1 MKARKPVWTDGLFM
15 TQHHLQQQDRYH
27 EALLQDRFD
36 AAVRFPWGI
45 AEVELDPGRLKNG
58 HVVLTR
64 LAAVFPDGTP
74 VSWDRNHGE
83 APPPREIGAA
93 FPPHVRS
100 LAVHI
105 GLPHVSDPAGNIDL
119 EGDSNG
125 TKRYQTQSASVY
137 DYNLG
142 GAEHDVQYATA
153 CVQILLGE
161 ENHQSFERI
170 QVAELIRTQS
180 GEIVLRDT
188 YVPPILRLN
197 ASPFVASGF
206 RRVLETMIAR
216 QRDLAQSRRIRS
228 ASRVEFQAIDVTR
241 LWFLHTLNESIP
253 RFSHL
258 ADSEQG
264 VSAEDGYLALAE
276 LIGKLCTFTPDGDPS
291 AIPPFRYLSLED
303 CFEPMFARAVRL
315 IGTVVKDTYV
325 AIPLER
331 QPNEVLVGTIDQPKL
346 FEHEFFVSVVG
357 QIPDGELRDRLP
369 HLTKIASFQR
379 IGFILNQ
386 AVRGLKLQIEF
397 DAPGALPI
405 RPGVVFFRIIKT
417 PDFWDDVRT
426 SGKLAI
432 YHPYRDNISL
442 ALYAVDPRDL

>member
-27 EALLQDRFD
+27 EALLRDRFD

-58 HVVLTR
+58 QVVLTR
-64 LAAVFPDGTP
+64 LSAVFPDGTT

-83 APPPREIGAA
+83 APPPREIGST
-93 FPPHVRS
+93 FPAHIRS

-105 GLPHVSDPAGNIDL
+105 GLPHVNDASGNVDL
-119 EGDSNG
+119 DGDSNG
-125 TKRYQTQSASVY
+125 TKRYRASSNAVY

-142 GAEHDVQYATA
+142 GAEHDVQYATP
-153 CVQILLGE
+153 CVQVLLGD

-188 YVPPILRLN
+188 YVPPILSLSV
-197 ASPFVASGF
+197 SPFVASGF
-206 RRVLETMIAR
+206 RRVLETMVAR
-216 QRDLAQSRRIRS
+216 QRDLAQSRRQRT

-241 LWFLHTLNESIP
+241 LWFLHTLNEEIP
-253 RFSHL
+253 RFMHY

-264 VSAEDGYLALAE
+264 ISAEDGYLALSE
-276 LIGKLCTFTPDGDPS
+276 LIGKLCTFTPDGDPTD
-291 AIPPFRYLSLED
+291 IPPFRYLALGD

-325 AIPLER
+325 QIPLER
-331 QPNEVLVGTIDQPKL
+331 QPNEVMVGSIEQPKL
-346 FEHEFFVSVVG
+346 FDHEFFLAVTG

-397 DAPGALPI
+397 DAPGALPV

-417 PDFWDDVRT
+417 PEFWDDVRA
-426 SGKLAI
+426 SRKLAI
-432 YHPYRDNISL
+432 YHPYRDNIAL